1 MIRYYVCHIRIV
13 QYIKMKPSEVL
24 VTSTYVKG
32 YIEIVKANAWDF
44 QDLSLFKMI
53 KHNFYK
59 VIKGTLIFIK
69 STCSLT
75 LSGSILGHTV

>member
-1 MIRYYVCHIRIV
+1 
-13 QYIKMKPSEVL
+13 MKPSEFP

-32 YIEIVKANAWDF
+32 RLEIVKANAWDF

-59 VIKGTLIFIK
+59 VIKGTLIFIE

-75 LSGSILGHTV
+75 PSGSTFGHTV

>member
-1 MIRYYVCHIRIV
+1 
-13 QYIKMKPSEVL
+13 MKPSEFL

-32 YIEIVKANAWDF
+32 HIEIVKANAWDF

-59 VIKGTLIFIK
+59 VIKGTLIFIE

-75 LSGSILGHTV
+75 VSGSILGHRLKDRHNKLKMKTT